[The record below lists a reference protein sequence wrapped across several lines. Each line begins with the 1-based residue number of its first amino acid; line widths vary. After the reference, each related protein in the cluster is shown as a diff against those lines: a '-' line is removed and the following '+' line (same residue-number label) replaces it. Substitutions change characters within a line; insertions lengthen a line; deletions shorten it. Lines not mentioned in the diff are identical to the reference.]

1 MDINALKQ
9 LDQTD
14 PLRRFRDE
22 FHIPERDGKPCI
34 YFCGNSLGLQPKQ
47 TEEYLKR
54 ELLAWQRN
62 GVEGHFTGDM
72 PWVSYH
78 EWAKK
83 PLGHLVGAGEHEVQ
97 AIGSLTANLHFLL
110 ASFYQPKD
118 KRVKV
123 IIEAGAFPSDFYAVH
138 SHMAMKGVNPEE
150 HLIELKPSL
159 GGDYLPNEE
168 VIAKIS
174 ELGDELTL
182 VLMPGIQYYT
192 GQFFDIKK
200 ITEAAHQVG
209 AYAGFDLAHAVG
221 NMPMHL
227 HDHQADFAVWCTYKY
242 LNSGPGGIGGMYIHE
257 SHSANKD
264 FPRLSGWW
272 GHDAKSR
279 FKMANEINPIPNIDG
294 WQLSNANVLSTAAH
308 LASLALFEEAG
319 IENLR
324 TKSIRMF
331 DWLSN
336 ELKRFAD
343 VIEIITPLNE
353 PERGCQLSL
362 FVKSRD
368 GKQLF
373 EKMTERGLIADWRE
387 PNVIRI
393 APTPMYNTFEELG
406 LFIQLLEAVIDESK

>member
-1 MDINALKQ
+1 MDINTLKQ

-22 FHIPERDGKPCI
+22 FHLPMKDGKPAI
-34 YFCGNSLGLQPKQ
+34 YFCGNSLGLQPKR
-47 TEEYLKR
+47 TADYLQR
-54 ELLAWQRN
+54 ELDLWRTH

-83 PLGHLVGAGEHEVQ
+83 PLGHLVGANENEVQ
-97 AIGSLTANLHFLL
+97 AVGSLTSNLHFLL
-110 ASFYQPKD
+110 ASFYQPLG

-138 SHMAMKGVNPEE
+138 SHMGMKGVNPDT
-150 HLIELKPSL
+150 HLIQLKPKK

-168 VIAKIS
+168 IIHTIN
-174 ELGDELTL
+174 ELGDELAL
-182 VLMPGIQYYT
+182 VLMPGVQYYS

-200 ITEAAHQVG
+200 IAEAAHKVG
-209 AYAGFDLAHAVG
+209 AYAGFDLAHAIG
-221 NMPMHL
+221 NLPMHL
-227 HDHQADFAVWCTYKY
+227 HDDGVDFAVWCSYKY

-257 SHSANKD
+257 RHASDRN

-272 GHDAKSR
+272 GHDAKQR
-279 FKMANEINPIPNIDG
+279 FKMENKLNPIPNIDG

-308 LASLALFEEAG
+308 LASLWLFEEAG

-324 TKSIRMF
+324 AKSVKMV
-331 DWLSN
+331 DWLAT

-343 VIEIITPLNE
+343 VIQIITPMN
-353 PERGCQLSL
+353 PTERGCQLSL
-362 FVKSRD
+362 FVLHSN

-373 EKMTERGLIADWRE
+373 DKMSARGLIADWRE

-406 LFIQLLEAVIDESK
+406 QFIELLDQVVHE